1 MPGVSHRLQM
11 KACYPFVIATGALQT
26 EDRLQRKVVWY
37 TITIVRLPPLFVR
50 CAQDFLVKMVTE

>member
-37 TITIVRLPPLFVR
+37 TLFVR